1 MGIVDGQ
8 MDEEDVFF
16 FFFLMGWVSGWQYSS
31 VDLFSL
37 LVVLG
42 EDCCC
47 TLLIDLIERLA
58 RPIFP

>member
-1 MGIVDGQ
+1 MDGW
-8 MDEEDVFF
+8 MDEEDELFF
-16 FFFLMGWVSGWQYSS
+16 SFAFLWLGWVSGWQYSS

-37 LVVLG
+37 LVFLG